1 MTLGKVIENHK
12 CEFYQIK
19 LYINLNPM
27 KLTLKYT
34 FILLALSLLAS
45 CGGGE
50 KKTLPPPKHVSES
63 AKMASPED
71 AMKNWKDNKGIGPV
85 KSITLGEIDTQLAEE
100 GSKIYQEM
108 CTACHKADKKFIGPA
123 PKGLL
128 DRRTP
133 EWAMNMILNPDE
145 MTQKDPIA
153 KQLLIEANGAPM
165 ANQNLTEEQ
174 ARKVLEYIR
183 TL

>member
-1 MTLGKVIENHK
+1 MNLQPKYFIVITL
-12 CEFYQIK
+12 
-19 LYINLNPM
+19 
-27 KLTLKYT
+27 
-34 FILLALSLLAS
+34 LSLLTMA
-45 CGGGE
+45 CGGGGE
-50 KKTLPPPKHVSES
+50 KKALPPPKHASES
-63 AKMASPED
+63 STMASPED
-71 AMKNWKDNKGIGPV
+71 AMKNWKNNKGIGPV
-85 KSITLGEIDTQLAEE
+85 ESITLGEIDTQLAEE

-108 CTACHKADKKFIGPA
+108 CTACHKPDKKFIGPS

-153 KQLLIEANGAPM
+153 RQLLIEANGSPM
-165 ANQNLTEEQ
+165 ANQNLTEDQ

>member
-1 MTLGKVIENHK
+1 MLRIAKYITL
-12 CEFYQIK
+12 
-19 LYINLNPM
+19 
-27 KLTLKYT
+27 LTLP
-34 FILLALSLLAS
+34 IALAA
-45 CGGGE
+45 CGDGD
-50 KKTLPPPKHVSES
+50 KKTLPPPKHISES

-71 AMKNWKDNKGIGPV
+71 AMKDWKNNKGIGPV
-85 KSITLGEIDTQLAEE
+85 KSITLGAIDQDMAAE
-100 GSKIYQEM
+100 GKIIYEEL
-108 CTACHKADKKFIGPA
+108 CTACHKPDKKFIGPA

-128 DRRTP
+128 DRRTA
-133 EWAMNMILNPDE
+133 EWSMNMILNPEE

-153 KQLLIEANGAPM
+153 RQLLIEANGAPM

>member
-1 MTLGKVIENHK
+1 MNLQPKYFIVITL
-12 CEFYQIK
+12 
-19 LYINLNPM
+19 
-27 KLTLKYT
+27 
-34 FILLALSLLAS
+34 LSLLTMA

-50 KKTLPPPKHVSES
+50 KKALPPPKHASES
-63 AKMASPED
+63 STMASPED
-71 AMKNWKDNKGIGPV
+71 AMKNWKNNKGIGPV
-85 KSITLGEIDTQLAEE
+85 ESITLGEIDTQLAEE

-108 CTACHKADKKFIGPA
+108 CTACHKTDKKFIGPA

-153 KQLLIEANGAPM
+153 RQLLIEANGSPM
-165 ANQNLTEEQ
+165 ANQNLTEDQ